1 VNVTMTGELP
11 YRAAPKGS
19 DMAICEDAMSM
30 TRELPYGPGAKRS
43 Q

>member
-1 VNVTMTGELP
+1 VNAMMTGGFP
-11 YRAAPKGS
+11 YRAAPKAS

-30 TRELPYGPGAKRS
+30 TRELPYGSGAKRS